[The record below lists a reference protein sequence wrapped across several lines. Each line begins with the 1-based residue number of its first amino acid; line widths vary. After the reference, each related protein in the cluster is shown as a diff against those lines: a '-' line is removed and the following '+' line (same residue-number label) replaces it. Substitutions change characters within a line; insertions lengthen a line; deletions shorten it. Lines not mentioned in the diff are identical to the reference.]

1 MSFVATLRAATAAD
15 HERVDALFGAMR
27 LDDRD
32 DYRRML
38 TAHARVVPAIEAAL
52 AHGEVAGDLPAW
64 TPRAPLLAADLAA
77 LGAVMPAPLAFA
89 LPEGE
94 RQPAAWGAL
103 YVVEGSRLGGQLL
116 ARRVGAGMPHAY
128 LAARHAPGGWRA
140 LLAALDARADAA
152 PPAWGAAVIA
162 GARAT
167 FNLFAAVGRESETPL
182 DAG

>member
-38 TAHARVVPAIEAAL
+38 AAHARVVPAIEAAL
-52 AHGEVAGDLPAW
+52 ARGDVANELPAW
-64 TPRAPLLAADLAA
+64 TPRTSLLAADLAA
-77 LGAVMPAPLAFA
+77 LGAAMPAPLPFA
-89 LPEGE
+89 LPQGE
-94 RQPAAWGAL
+94 PAPAAWGAL

-116 ARRVGAGMPHAY
+116 ARRVGSGMPHAY
-128 LAARHAPGGWRA
+128 LAARHAPGAWRA
-140 LLAALDARADAA
+140 LLASLEARAAAA

-167 FNLFAAVGRESETPL
+167 FDLFAAVGRDGRTTN
-182 DAG
+182 